1 MDKIELLKLT
11 KELFGEQPVLTL
23 IENAQMLEKFLI
35 KDCAREYI
43 EELKN
48 NQIFE
53 NFIKNL
59 KLNEEIP
66 EYKEYYNKIL
76 DIQEYYSFVFGK
88 RRQGLTTFICLY
100 SLFLICNNKNEDI
113 AILNT
118 NQTCSEYL
126 KDIFLELYNSL
137 NENLKPGLKK
147 CNKNFI
153 EFDNGCKIF
162 FKIFNE
168 NSLKGLTLSH
178 CFVDNFEFI
187 SFKDLEN
194 TIRCALPTMSTT
206 KGKFLLFSTNE
217 NRKEQNIE
225 FYEQFNN
232 LKFI

>member
-11 KELFGEQPVLTL
+11 KELCGEQPVLTL

-35 KDCAREYI
+35 KDYAKDYI
-43 EELKN
+43 EQLKN

-53 NFIKNL
+53 KFIKNL
-59 KLNEEIP
+59 KINEEIP
-66 EYKEYYNKIL
+66 NYKNYYNEIL
-76 DIQEYYSFVFGK
+76 DIQENYSFIFGK

-100 SLFLICNNKNEDI
+100 SLFLICNKINENI
-113 AILNT
+113 AILNI
-118 NQTCSEYL
+118 NQNCSEYIR
-126 KDIFLELYNSL
+126 DIFLELYNSL
-137 NENLKPGLKK
+137 DENLKPGLKK

-162 FKIFNE
+162 FRIFNE
-168 NSLKGLTLSH
+168 NSLIGLTLNYV
-178 CFVDNFEFI
+178 FVDNFEFI
-187 SFKDLEN
+187 PFKNLEN
-194 TIRCALPTMSTT
+194 NIRCALPTMATS

-217 NRKEQNIE
+217 NRKKQNIE